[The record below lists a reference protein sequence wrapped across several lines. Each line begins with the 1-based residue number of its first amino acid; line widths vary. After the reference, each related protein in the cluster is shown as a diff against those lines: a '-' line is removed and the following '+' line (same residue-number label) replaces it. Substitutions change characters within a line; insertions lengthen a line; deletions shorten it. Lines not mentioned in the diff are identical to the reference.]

1 MYKGIIGQGSSIGGS
16 VVNGS
21 LVVGGGIVGLI
32 GTDTGRWWG
41 GEGELRGEMGY
52 IVIITIH

>member
-1 MYKGIIGQGSSIGGS
+1 M
-16 VVNGS
+16 NGS

-41 GEGELRGEMGY
+41 GEGEVRVEMGY
-52 IVIITIH
+52 IVIITIL